1 MPDALELAA
10 LVRSRD
16 VSPRELV
23 DEAIARIE
31 QLNPALN
38 AVVHTMFEQARRE
51 ADAPPAHPDGAF
63 AGVPFLIKD
72 LLTAYAGEP
81 MAAGSRL
88 YEGWR
93 PDHDSEVMRRYR
105 RSGVIVLGKTNTPEF
120 GLAPFTE
127 PRAKGIARNPWNV
140 DRTTGGSSG
149 GSAAAV
155 ASGMV
160 PMAGGGDGGGSIR
173 IPASC
178 CGIFGFKATRGRVP
192 TGPDEGELWAGAVT
206 EGVLTRSV
214 RDSAAMLDALHG
226 EDVGAPY
233 AAPPRERPFLDE
245 VTTEPRRLRIAF
257 TDAPMLGHDIHPD
270 CRAAVRDAA
279 RLLESLG
286 HVVEERAPVVD
297 REAFNQAFITII
309 CGEVLAELR
318 DAATRVGREAT
329 RADVEV
335 TTWGLATLGGAVS
348 AGDYAGAQRH
358 LQRTARVI
366 ARFFGDVDVF
376 LTPTLGAPPVP
387 HGTLQPTPTE
397 QRLLAVFGA
406 LGAGGLMKRFGAI
419 RDAAGTIFD
428 FTPYPPLFNVSGQP
442 AMSVPLWW
450 NGEGLPVGVQLA
462 ARFGDDATLFQLA
475 GALERARPWAD
486 RWPSVCARSAVRE
499 APTPTGG

>member
-1 MPDALELAA
+1 MSPVPDALALAA
-10 LVRSRD
+10 LVRSRLAT
-16 VSPRELV
+16 PRELV
-23 DEAIARIE
+23 DAAIARIE

-51 ADAPPAHPDGAF
+51 ADAPPAHPDGVF
-63 AGVPFLIKD
+63 CGIPFLIKD

-81 MAAGSRL
+81 MGNGSRL
-88 YEGWR
+88 YDGWR

-105 RSGVIVLGKTNTPEF
+105 KAGVIVLGKTNTPEF

-127 PRAKGIARNPWNV
+127 PRSKGIARNPWNT

-233 AAPPRERPFLDE
+233 AAPRRDRPFLDE
-245 VTTEPRRLRIAF
+245 VTTEPGRLRIAF
-257 TDAPMLGHDIHPD
+257 TDAPMLGHAIHPD
-270 CRAAVRDAA
+270 CSAAVHDAA

-286 HVVEERAPVVD
+286 HDVEQRAPAID
-297 REAFNQAFITII
+297 REAFNRAFITIV
-309 CGEVLAELR
+309 CGEVLADLR
-318 DAATRVGREAT
+318 DAASRIGREAT

-335 TTWGLATLGGAVS
+335 ATWGLATLGGAIS
-348 AGDYAGAQRH
+348 AGDYAEAQRY
-358 LQRTARVI
+358 LQRTARDI
-366 ARFFGDVDVF
+366 ARFFTDVDVF

-387 HGTLQPTPTE
+387 HGTLQPTQKE
-397 QRLLAVFGA
+397 ELLLTVLGA
-406 LGAGGLMKRFGAI
+406 LGAGGIMKRFGAI
-419 RDAAGTIFD
+419 EDAAATVFD
-428 FTPYPPLFNVSGQP
+428 FTPYPPLFNVTGQP
-442 AMSVPLWW
+442 AMSVPLFW
-450 NGEGLPVGVQLA
+450 NAEGLPVGVQLA
-462 ARFGDDATLFQLA
+462 ARFGDDATLFRLA
-475 GALERARPWAD
+475 GALERTRPWAE
-486 RWPSVCARSAVRE
+486 RWPTVSVRSS
-499 APTPTGG
+499 